1 MRIDKIKT
9 TGSITKKIIA
19 SYILIILFA
28 LLIVGLLF
36 SFLARFYTE
45 RQAKNQLIIDA
56 KSIFNVI
63 ATEQFDGKILS
74 DSKVRQAI
82 RESVLPEI
90 KNLESNF
97 TLISRDYKIIYPKD
111 EEAEIFKNQILPK
124 IQSNLNPKA
133 KKTIV
138 MKLNINNT
146 ENFLAILPSNSNAPI
161 GLRGWFVLYSPV
173 GPVQKLIRSLLFV
186 LAVSLVIT
194 AIIAVLA
201 GVLVAGAIAKP
212 IIKLKARA
220 EAISKLKFD
229 GVVEIHT
236 RDELED
242 LAVAIEKMAVELK
255 EYDLTQKRFFQNA
268 SHELKTP
275 LMSIQGYAEGI
286 KDGVFENNEEALE
299 VIAQE
304 SNRLKGVVEELIFL
318 SKLESQDGLY
328 VFSEAPINK
337 VIEKSIEKLNGIA
350 IKENIKISLNS
361 CDNAYL
367 NIDSD
372 KITQALIN
380 VIGNCLRYAKS
391 EIKVICQNRPD
402 CFEIKIYDDGNGFDE
417 GEIPKLFERFY
428 KGKKGK
434 SGLGLAIT
442 KIILEKHGGSINA
455 SNASNGGAEFTIKLP
470 RE

>member
-1 MRIDKIKT
+1 M
-9 TGSITKKIIA
+9 KKIIA
-19 SYILIILFA
+19 SYISIIIFA
-28 LLIVGLLF
+28 LLIVGIVFSLLVGV
-36 SFLARFYTE
+36 YTE
-45 RQAKNQLIIDA
+45 KQAKNQLIRDA
-56 KSIFNVI
+56 FSIYNAIENV
-63 ATEQFDGKILS
+63 ELNDKILS
-74 DSKVRQAI
+74 EAKVRQAI
-82 RESVLPEI
+82 RQNFLPEL

-97 TLISRDYKIIYPKD
+97 TLISRDFKITYPKD
-111 EEAEIFKNQILPK
+111 EEAEVFKNQILPK
-124 IQSNLNPKA
+124 IKSKLSINT
-133 KKTIV
+133 KKTVV
-138 MKLNINNT
+138 MKLQINNT
-146 ENFLAILPSNSNAPI
+146 ENFIAILPFNPNAPI

-173 GPVQKLIRSLLFV
+173 GPVQKLIGSLLFV
-186 LAVSLVIT
+186 LAISLLIT
-194 AIIAVLA
+194 ATIAIFA
-201 GVLVAGAIAKP
+201 GVLFASAIARP
-212 IIKLKARA
+212 IIKLKSRA
-220 EAISKLKFD
+220 EAISKLQFD
-229 GVVEIHT
+229 GTIEIHT
-236 RDELED
+236 GDELED

-286 KDGVFENNEEALE
+286 KDGVFENDEEALE

-328 VFSEAPINK
+328 VFSETPINK
-337 VIEKSIEKLNGIA
+337 VIEKSIEKINSIA
-350 IKENIKISLNS
+350 IKENIKISLKS
-361 CDNAYL
+361 CDNVYL

-391 EIKVICQNRPD
+391 EIRVISQNHPD
-402 CFEIKIYDDGNGFDE
+402 CLEIRINDDGNGFDE

-442 KIILEKHGGSINA
+442 RIILEKHGGSINA
-455 SNASNGGAEFTIKLP
+455 SNSSNGGAEFTIKLP
-470 RE
+470 K

>member
-1 MRIDKIKT
+1 M
-9 TGSITKKIIA
+9 
-19 SYILIILFA
+19 IILFA

-45 RQAKNQLIIDA
+45 RQAKNQLIRDA
-56 KSIFNVI
+56 TSIYNVI
-63 ATEQFDGKILS
+63 ATEQFSGKILS

-82 RESVLPEI
+82 RQNILPELR
-90 KNLESNF
+90 NLESNF
-97 TLISRDYKIIYPKD
+97 TLISRDYKIIYPRD
-111 EEAEIFKNQILPK
+111 EEAEIFKNLVLPK
-124 IQSNLNPKA
+124 IQYKLNPKT

-138 MKLNINNT
+138 MKLKINNT

-220 EAISKLKFD
+220 EAISKRKFD

-304 SNRLKGVVEELIFL
+304 SSRLKGVVEELIFL

-328 VFSEAPINK
+328 VFSETPINK
-337 VIEKSIEKLNGIA
+337 VIEKSIEKLTGIA
-350 IKENIKISLNS
+350 IKENIKISLTS
-361 CDNAYL
+361 CDNVYL

-372 KITQALIN
+372 KIIQALIN

-391 EIKVICQNRPD
+391 EIKIICQNRPD
-402 CFEIKIYDDGNGFDE
+402 WLEIKINDDGNGFDE
-417 GEIPKLFERFY
+417 SEISKLFERFY

-442 KIILEKHGGSINA
+442 RIILEKHGGSINA